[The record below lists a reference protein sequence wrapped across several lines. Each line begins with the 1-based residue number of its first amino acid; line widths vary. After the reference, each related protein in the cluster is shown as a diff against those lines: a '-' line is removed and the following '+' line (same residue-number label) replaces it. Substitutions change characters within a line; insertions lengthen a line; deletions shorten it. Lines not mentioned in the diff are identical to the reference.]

1 MDNVLAPMTG
11 RLPSLARPRM
21 PPLAAKEAGSR
32 DLREKAGKGAQSAEF
47 REKRAKGAP
56 TRESPKPGW
65 ALSLEGLE
73 AMSPKQCHRHLL
85 FGDLL
90 EDVGAAASI
99 FPRESAELGYRMPDP
114 RAWTQ
119 SLEPSAARQDRLLG
133 VLKAAEARG
142 RVRALRLRYTYMRVR
157 RGGQKPGRAW
167 EKVGQP
173 AGARPP
179 GPEERGGDWLKQV
192 GLARAPCGS
201 GGWRRGPGGRA
212 VPCGR
217 ESGRADS
224 LGFRTA
230 PQRPPPP
237 PRPTGGGDL
246 ASHPATEVRARRHPA
261 GAVPAT
267 AAEAHA
273 DPGPSGPPRG
283 AYQPG
288 KGRTGGAPRPAHL
301 APAPLPQRR
310 RVETILEEKVD
321 GRNFLR

>member
-1 MDNVLAPMTG
+1 
-11 RLPSLARPRM
+11 M
-21 PPLAAKEAGSR
+21 PPPAAEEAGSR
-32 DLREKAGKGAQSAEF
+32 DLREKAGKGAQSAEP

-56 TRESPKPGW
+56 AREPPKPGW

-119 SLEPSAARQDRLLG
+119 SLEPPTARQDRLLG

-157 RGGQKPGRAW
+157 RAEARAGTREGGA
-167 EKVGQP
+167 
-173 AGARPP
+173 A
-179 GPEERGGDWLKQV
+179 RGG
-192 GLARAPCGS
+192 
-201 GGWRRGPGGRA
+201 GGGGGA
-212 VPCGR
+212 LR
-217 ESGRADS
+217 ERVGRADA
-224 LGFRTA
+224 LGLRNPHA
-230 PQRPPPP
+230 A
-237 PRPTGGGDL
+237 PRPAGGGDL

-261 GAVPAT
+261 GAVPAA

-283 AYQPG
+283 ACQPG
-288 KGRTGGAPRPAHL
+288 KGRRGAAHRPAHL

-321 GRNFLR
+321 SRNFLR